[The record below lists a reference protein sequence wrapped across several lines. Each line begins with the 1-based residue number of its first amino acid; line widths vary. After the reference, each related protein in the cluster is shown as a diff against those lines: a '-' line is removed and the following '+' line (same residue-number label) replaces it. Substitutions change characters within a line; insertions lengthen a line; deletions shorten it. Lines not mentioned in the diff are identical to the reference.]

1 MLRMTKIEGDESSA
15 IPKNEGRIMSEGVD
29 ETAVNPQ
36 TQKQEFHIAVLM
48 FLFFFL
54 VIAVFQLLKPLKS
67 GLFVEVYGADVEL
80 YAKLSN
86 ILLAAGG
93 VAVFS
98 LLHST
103 LPRQRIIYVLSAFFM
118 GSFLFLAS
126 ALTTPSPA
134 LVWGFY
140 LLGDLEATIMVA
152 AFWAY
157 LTDIANSLQAKRLF
171 GPIGAGGVLGGW
183 LGVLVARL
191 LLEQVGAEGLLV
203 VAAGMMG
210 LVSGT
215 IVYAERRIRQASV
228 FRPATKLRLVPQD
241 EPSGPSLRTEA
252 LAGARLVLRSPYLL
266 AIAGLMASYEIASQL
281 LDYQF
286 KLAAEKL
293 AGVQAT
299 QAFITDVYLYANIL
313 AVVVQ
318 FFLVGFVLKR
328 FGLTT
333 ALLILPLAIIAGSVG
348 FLATSALAAVS
359 LLVIFDNGLNYSIQQ
374 TGRESLY
381 LITSPD
387 EKYKARAFIQMFVQ
401 RLAKGVSIG
410 TMIGLGLLGVTA
422 QYLSVLTIGVMLVMV
437 GSGVYAGRHFARVA
451 KREGEGQ
458 APAMEPIVTP
468 SQSVYPAQVAVG

>member
-1 MLRMTKIEGDESSA
+1 MDRD
-15 IPKNEGRIMSEGVD
+15 R
-29 ETAVNPQ
+29 Q
-36 TQKQEFHIAVLM
+36 RQEFQIAGLM

-54 VIAVFQLLKPLKS
+54 VIAVFQMLKPLKS
-67 GLFVEVYGADVEL
+67 GLFVEYYGADLEL

-86 ILLAAGG
+86 ILIAA
-93 VAVFS
+93 VAVSAFTFLS
-98 LLHST
+98 NKLQ
-103 LPRQRIIYVLSAFFM
+103 RQRTIYVLSAFFI
-118 GSFLFLAS
+118 GSFAVLAS
-126 ALTTPSPA
+126 AISTPGP
-134 LVWGFY
+134 LLIWGFY
-140 LLGDLEATIMVA
+140 LLGDLEATIMLV

-157 LTDIANSLQAKRLF
+157 LTDIANTAQAKRLF

-183 LGVLVARL
+183 LGVLVARI
-191 LLEQVGAEGLLV
+191 LLEQIGSQGLLL
-203 VAAGMMG
+203 VAAALMG
-210 LVSGT
+210 LVIVT
-215 IVYAERRIRQASV
+215 IDYAESLIRHSQV
-228 FRPATKLRLVPQD
+228 FRPATKLRLVKPE
-241 EPSGPSLRTEA
+241 EPSTPSLGAEA
-252 LAGARLVLRSPYLL
+252 LEGARLVLRSPYLL

-286 KLAAEKL
+286 KLAAEEL

-299 QAFITDVYLYANIL
+299 QAFMTDVYLYANIL

-348 FLATSALAAVS
+348 FLATSTLAAVS

-437 GSGVYAGRHFARVA
+437 ASGVYAGRHFARVSNGEA
-451 KREGEGQ
+451 KSHPSVVKAPIAQIQ
-458 APAMEPIVTP
+458 AHG
-468 SQSVYPAQVAVG
+468 PAQLAGG